1 MELPELTAYAEEKYH
16 IKEEHKWTGFPGF
29 SILADPGSGKWICL
43 LMRQWDSESG
53 TEIQRCDMKCGQEI
67 LKEDSRPY
75 LSQPFRMRGDS
86 WLGIAFDD
94 TTDPGTVFGLF
105 DQAIESTR
113 KQGCTIVLETP
124 PSETVIIHDNIIQP
138 DIGTKFKIDIPERI
152 HWMMLLYEPDKEG
165 SFASKCRNF
174 HIQGRYMED
183 YEDNAPWDESFE
195 RYFPVYHDM
204 NLRQLRGYFSWRT
217 EVRKGIFNPISLSS
231 AYIYIY
237 ELLNGIGADSPSSS
251 LEKMEEFEKGFL
263 NAGMGD
269 ASMRRNLHRWMLE
282 FAIINDL
289 PAETASRYA
298 PRGMVEKDSSLAVL
312 RNPGS
317 YTDDEIFSALC
328 SFYGKKLGES
338 PALKKDGIKARHI
351 FAAVWKTAIA
361 DDDRD
366 IFALCFGKQE
376 AFPWY
381 PLGNAVY
388 WQEEKHPDVD
398 YVLHSCRTYRCRDG
412 IWRELRYDHLDFS
425 RNILGALMHET
436 DRVLRKMLRTGRYL
450 KETAGD
456 EWAASYVDAALK
468 ADVRASEPE
477 IRIELS
483 QLDRIRHE
491 ASITQDSLLTDE
503 EMEAFPDEAEDDDA
517 SEEECGIDIPYKEIL
532 TMVLEDR
539 PITPYLRENHIMASI
554 AADAINEALYDEIG
568 DTALECDGDTITI
581 VEDYRDEVL
590 QLIGGK
596 HHGEE

>member
-29 SILADPGSGKWICL
+29 SILADPGSGKWVCL

-67 LKEDSRPY
+67 LKKDSRPY

-86 WLGIAFDD
+86 WLGIAFDG

-124 PSETVIIHDNIIQP
+124 PSETVIVHDNTIQT
-138 DIGTKFKIDIPERI
+138 DIGTEFKIYIPERI
-152 HWMMLLYEPDKEG
+152 HGMMLLYEPGKEG

-183 YEDNAPWDESFE
+183 YEDNAPWDGSFE

-289 PAETASRYA
+289 PSETASRYA
-298 PRGMVEKDSSLAVL
+298 PRGMMEKDSSLAVL
-312 RNPGS
+312 RNPVS

-328 SFYGKKLGES
+328 SFYGKKLRES

-412 IWRELRYDHLDFS
+412 IWRELRYDHLNFS

-468 ADVRASEPE
+468 ADARASEPE

-491 ASITQDSLLTDE
+491 ASITRDSLLTDE
-503 EMEAFPDEAEDDDA
+503 EMEAFPDEAEDGDA

-532 TMVLEDR
+532 TMVLEGR

-581 VEDYRDEVL
+581 VEDYRDDVL